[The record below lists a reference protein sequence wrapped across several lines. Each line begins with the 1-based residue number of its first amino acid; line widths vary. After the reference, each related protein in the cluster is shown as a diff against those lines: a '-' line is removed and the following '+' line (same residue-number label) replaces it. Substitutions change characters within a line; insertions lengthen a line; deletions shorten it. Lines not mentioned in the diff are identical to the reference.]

1 MYWRNLTATK
11 DNGVYMAENANVP
24 DDMTSLKVSLP
35 LTQPT
40 GKIRIKQRNFFS
52 ENLML
57 MEEP

>member
-1 MYWRNLTATK
+1 
-11 DNGVYMAENANVP
+11 MAENANVP